1 VEVLGSRHVGRD
13 LFSKGDEFNLV
24 WVPPLGDVGPLGLNF
39 QIFPKKNV
47 CLIVSGL
54 IAAVQLELPKIE
66 HRMCVQHIYG
76 NSKKIYGSKTMIKP
90 LLWNL
95 DWSYNEKEYKQHLEK
110 IRCYDTKVYES
121 VMKTKP
127 RSWVRAFQ
135 KIGSFCEDVDNNSV
149 ESFNGSLNKAREKPF
164 VAMLETIRRM
174 AMVRIA
180 KRSVESHTHTG

>member
-1 VEVLGSRHVGRD
+1 MFVS
-13 LFSKGDEFNLV
+13 LF
-24 WVPPLGDVGPLGLNF
+24 
-39 QIFPKKNV
+39 Q
-47 CLIVSGL
+47 GL
-54 IAAVQLELPKIE
+54 IKAVQLELPKIE

-76 NSKKIYGSKTMIKP
+76 NLKKTYGSKTMIKP

-95 DWSYNEKEYKQHLEK
+95 AWSYNETEYKQHLEK

-121 VMKTKP
+121 VMKTNP

-149 ESFNGSLNKAREKPF
+149 ESFNGSLNKAREKQF

-180 KRSVESHTHTG
+180 KRSVESHTHTNMSLALQPLFLDHEVL

>member
-1 VEVLGSRHVGRD
+1 VLGSRHVGRD

-76 NSKKIYGSKTMIKP
+76 NSKKIYVEVSIGLSKAQWSCP
-90 LLWNL
+90 LGPSSFMGFYG
-95 DWSYNEKEYKQHLEK
+95 WSLM
-110 IRCYDTKVYES
+110 D
-121 VMKTKP
+121 
-127 RSWVRAFQ
+127 
-135 KIGSFCEDVDNNSV
+135 
-149 ESFNGSLNKAREKPF
+149 
-164 VAMLETIRRM
+164 
-174 AMVRIA
+174 MV
-180 KRSVESHTHTG
+180 